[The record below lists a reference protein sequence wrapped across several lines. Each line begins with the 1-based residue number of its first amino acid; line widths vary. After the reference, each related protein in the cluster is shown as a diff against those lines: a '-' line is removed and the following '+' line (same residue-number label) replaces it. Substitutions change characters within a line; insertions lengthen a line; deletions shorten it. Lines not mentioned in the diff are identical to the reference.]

1 MTTVVPD
8 DADFFKMGQHCPSLA
23 PQDRP
28 TWPGPDLD
36 SEYDPQPQPTAP
48 VPDNHKRSSSSYL
61 DYLTYSAHLSRL
73 DNYLSH
79 LGYWNYLTHHHDFC
93 VDAAWLKSVGSRVLF
108 ELDPK
113 KPVLYVVPVE
123 SILGKLPVGDFGT
136 VPHRAMVCARN
147 FPARSQ
153 SRRRPHA
160 RRRRRLSCVV
170 CQIIGSGLDTRDVI
184 YSFVQ
189 VNTQIPGNWA
199 RRRRRAPPQRR
210 RLHSLKY
217 SLAKLQKS
225 K

>member
-1 MTTVVPD
+1 MNLSTRQRTSRVHTARCLQCWNP
-8 DADFFKMGQHCPSLA
+8 A
-23 PQDRP
+23 
-28 TWPGPDLD
+28 
-36 SEYDPQPQPTAP
+36 TAP
-48 VPDNHKRSSSSYL
+48 KQKQQESSRLHKRSTSSYFN
-61 DYLTYSAHLSRL
+61 YLTYSAYF
-73 DNYLSH
+73 DNYLRY
-79 LGYWNYLTHHHDFC
+79 LGYWNYLFHFC
-93 VDAAWLKSVGSRVLF
+93 VDASWLEFVGSLVLY

-113 KPVLYVVPVE
+113 KPVLYVVPIE
-123 SILGKLPVGDFGT
+123 PILGKLPVGDFGT

-147 FPARSQ
+147 FPARSP

-189 VNTQIPGNWA
+189 VNTQMPGNWA

-217 SLAKLQKS
+217 SFAKLQKS